1 MAVSVSKVVLEMTK
15 IIQKIKPTA
24 LVVYGD
30 RYETFAASVAGHEN
44 NLIVA
49 HIEGGDITNG
59 GTHDDNLRHA
69 ITKLSHLHFPTN
81 KLSYK
86 KILSLG
92 EETWRVNMVGF
103 SALDLI
109 KNNDFT
115 KKNIIIKKYNLD
127 KKEPIILFTLHPM
140 SFSISKTKKEINS
153 STEALKKIIKL
164 FRSRC
169 IITFPNS
176 DAGSEYILEKLRTLK
191 NFSNKV
197 TLHRSLGSS
206 DYWGILDL
214 VNYGFKVICVGNSS
228 SGIKETTAFGCPTIN
243 IGDRQ
248 KGRLAGKNILH
259 SHANPEEIFQKI
271 KRCIKNNKF
280 YDKFKN
286 KQNPYGDGET
296 GKKIVSV
303 LNKVKLNEKYLI
315 KKNI

>member
-164 FRSRC
+164 FKSRC

-176 DAGSEYILEKLRTLK
+176 DAGSEYILEKLRKLK
-191 NFSNKV
+191 NFI
-197 TLHRSLGSS
+197 TR
-206 DYWGILDL
+206 
-214 VNYGFKVICVGNSS
+214 
-228 SGIKETTAFGCPTIN
+228 
-243 IGDRQ
+243 
-248 KGRLAGKNILH
+248 
-259 SHANPEEIFQKI
+259 
-271 KRCIKNNKF
+271 
-280 YDKFKN
+280 
-286 KQNPYGDGET
+286 
-296 GKKIVSV
+296 
-303 LNKVKLNEKYLI
+303 
-315 KKNI
+315 

>member
-103 SALDLI
+103 SAFDLI
-109 KNNDFT
+109 K
-115 KKNIIIKKYNLD
+115 KLVSS
-127 KKEPIILFTLHPM
+127 P
-140 SFSISKTKKEINS
+140 SSKLATMKSS
-153 STEALKKIIKL
+153 ST
-164 FRSRC
+164 
-169 IITFPNS
+169 
-176 DAGSEYILEKLRTLK
+176 ILA
-191 NFSNKV
+191 
-197 TLHRSLGSS
+197 SL
-206 DYWGILDL
+206 
-214 VNYGFKVICVGNSS
+214 
-228 SGIKETTAFGCPTIN
+228 
-243 IGDRQ
+243 
-248 KGRLAGKNILH
+248 
-259 SHANPEEIFQKI
+259 IFQ
-271 KRCIKNNKF
+271 NKLSRGNF
-280 YDKFKN
+280 DE
-286 KQNPYGDGET
+286 ET
-296 GKKIVSV
+296 CPV
-303 LNKVKLNEKYLI
+303 
-315 KKNI
+315 